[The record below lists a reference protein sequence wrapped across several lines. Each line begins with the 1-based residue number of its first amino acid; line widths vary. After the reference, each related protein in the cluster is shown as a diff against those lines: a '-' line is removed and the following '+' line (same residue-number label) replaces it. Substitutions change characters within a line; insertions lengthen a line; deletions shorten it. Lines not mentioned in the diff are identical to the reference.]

1 MHGVVWFYVV
11 PVQHCEGFLSLAALC
26 VLRLPSGWNSEQGKT
41 SEYAWVHLS
50 TQLNAHLFKTNI
62 EQPPNTNILFL
73 TKASIESWRGV
84 LVADPGRTGAALHH
98 SCVQQ
103 RMTVFL
109 LHVKQILIQHWQIV
123 TYCFTV
129 SYVTSCSQTVLKKRN
144 FSHRRRC
151 CRTAILVCS
160 SRTEGSNVA
169 DCTPSFLCFK
179 LQ

>member
-103 RMTVFL
+103 RMTVFF
-109 LHVKQILIQHWQIV
+109 V
-123 TYCFTV
+123 TCEANIDT
-129 SYVTSCSQTVLKKRN
+129 TL
-144 FSHRRRC
+144 
-151 CRTAILVCS
+151 
-160 SRTEGSNVA
+160 A
-169 DCTPSFLCFK
+169 DCDILFYRLICDVLQSDSVKKKK
-179 LQ
+179 LFSPKEVLQDSDTCLLEQNRGIECSWLHTFIPLF